1 PYYES
6 LEDTQDL
13 ANNNNARKKS
23 KKISIRKKTLHFSH
37 RRIYFVKEK
46 QSSSG
51 KTEKTR
57 KVES

>member
-1 PYYES
+1 MLMATTPGRNLRRFQ
-6 LEDTQDL
+6 LET
-13 ANNNNARKKS
+13 
-23 KKISIRKKTLHFSH
+23 TLHFSH